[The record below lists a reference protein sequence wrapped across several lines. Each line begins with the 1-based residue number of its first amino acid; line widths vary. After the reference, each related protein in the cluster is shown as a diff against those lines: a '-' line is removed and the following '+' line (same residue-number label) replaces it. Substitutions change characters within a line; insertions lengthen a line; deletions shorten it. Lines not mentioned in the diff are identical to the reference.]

1 MPRQERTAAIN
12 GTVPNRRENDRLRA
26 GRKHLTESEIEKLMA
41 TARKFGRYGHR
52 DATAILITYAHGL
65 RVGELAK
72 LQWTQIDFR
81 RGTIQVGRLKGGTPS
96 THFLSGRELR
106 ALRQLRRENVQSRYL
121 FVGERGELSAA
132 CFRKMFA
139 RIGERAKMPFP
150 VHPHMLR
157 HACGYKLANAGKDT
171 RSLQGYLGH
180 RDIRSTAIYTE
191 LVPDRFSGW
200 QSEFD

>member
-1 MPRQERTAAIN
+1 MPRQERTGSVN
-12 GTVPNRRENDRLRA
+12 GTVPNRRKNDRLRG

-65 RVGELAK
+65 RVSELAK

-81 RGTIQVGRLKGGTPS
+81 RGTIRVGRLKGGTPS
-96 THFLSGRELR
+96 AHFLSGRELR

-132 CFRKMFA
+132 WFRKMFA
-139 RIGERAKMPFP
+139 KNRRARQNAVSGSPS
-150 VHPHMLR
+150 HAAARLR
-157 HACGYKLANAGKDT
+157 L
-171 RSLQGYLGH
+171 
-180 RDIRSTAIYTE
+180 
-191 LVPDRFSGW
+191 
-200 QSEFD
+200 

>member
-1 MPRQERTAAIN
+1 MPRRGRATAKN

-65 RVGELAK
+65 RVSELAN
-72 LQWTQIDFR
+72 LQWTQIDFQR
-81 RGTIQVGRLKGGTPS
+81 ATIQVGRLKGGTPS

-132 CFRKMFA
+132 WFRKMFA
-139 RIGERAKMPFP
+139 RIGDRAKMPFP

-180 RDIRSTAIYTE
+180 RDIRSTAVYTE